1 MPIQFETPLL
11 PATDSATVNLHITN
25 IQITP
30 ARARQLVGIHTGN
43 TIGDLVAGGTPS
55 ELVIA
60 ANRAY
65 WRVPVFL
72 FGGLR
77 GRIGQIGYVD
87 VDSETGELKL
97 TDALQRK
104 LEEDALRLAASA
116 AL

>member
-1 MPIQFETPLL
+1 MPVQFETPVL
-11 PATDSATVNLHITN
+11 PTRDSETVSVHITN

-43 TIGDLVAGGTPS
+43 TIGDLVAGDTPN

-65 WRVPVFL
+65 WRVPVLL

-87 VDSETGELKL
+87 VDSETGDLKL

-104 LEEDALRLAASA
+104 LEDDALRLAASA

>member
-1 MPIQFETPLL
+1 MPVQIETPTS
-11 PATDSATVNLHITN
+11 PTHDNESVNVHITN

-30 ARARQLVGIHTGN
+30 DRARQLVGIHMGN
-43 TIGDLVAGGTPS
+43 TIGDLVAGDTPS

-60 ANRAY
+60 ASRAY

-87 VDSETGELKL
+87 VDSETGDLKL
-97 TDALQRK
+97 DDTLQKK